1 MIFLCEDSKT
11 LIKILQNAVF
21 SCGGNCV
28 KISRVKRLLSFLES
42 IAGSFETAEG
52 VREMRKTKIVC
63 TLGPSTDKEG
73 VLRQMIQAG
82 MNVARFN
89 FSHGNH
95 AEHQGRLDALK
106 ALREELDA
114 PVAAMLDT
122 RGPEVRLRDFAG
134 GRVHLTAGQEFTL
147 TTVQVEGDVHRC
159 SITYGELPGDVKAGD
174 TLLLDDGLV
183 RLTVL
188 ETTETEIRCR
198 VENDGDMK
206 NRKGVNVPGVRLN
219 MPYMSQQDRD
229 DILFGAE
236 QGFDYV
242 AASFVRSAADVREL
256 RNLLDKAGSRMRII
270 AKIENQ
276 EGVSNLPEIL
286 DAADGIMVARGDMG
300 VEIDFAEIPLI
311 QKNMIARCVACGKPV
326 ITATQMLDSM
336 MENPRPTRAEITDVA
351 NAIYDGTSAIM
362 LSGET
367 AAGRYPVEAVKTMDA
382 IARRTESDINH
393 VKRMAQM
400 AGGRNRLSIAAA
412 TAHAA
417 CTTAQEIGA
426 DAILTV
432 SQRGTTARLV
442 SRFHPGTPIIAC
454 LLDQQV
460 RRQMALYWG
469 VEPIMMPYASST
481 DELVDFAV
489 QAAAQAGIVHE
500 GDLVVVTAGVPVG
513 VAGTTNM
520 IRIQQVGGALVNA
533 VGIGEKKASGPLCVC
548 RNTDEVAEK
557 FQPGDVL
564 VVPYTTNELL
574 PYIRQAAAVITEEAS
589 VECHTATIGLAL
601 DKPVIVG
608 AAGVTQRLTDGTMV
622 TVDCARGLVRAMP

>member
-1 MIFLCEDSKT
+1 
-11 LIKILQNAVF
+11 
-21 SCGGNCV
+21 
-28 KISRVKRLLSFLES
+28 
-42 IAGSFETAEG
+42 
-52 VREMRKTKIVC
+52 MRKTKIVC
-63 TLGPSTDKEG
+63 TLGPSTDREG
-73 VLRQMIQAG
+73 VLREIIRAG

-89 FSHGNH
+89 FSHGTH
-95 AEHQGRLDALK
+95 AEHKARLDALK

-122 RGPEVRLRDFAG
+122 KGPEVRLKDFAG

-147 TTVQVEGDVHRC
+147 TTVQVEGDAHRC

-174 TLLLDDGLV
+174 TILLDDGLV

-188 ETTETEIRCR
+188 ETSETEIRCR

-206 NRKGVNVPGVRLN
+206 NHKGVNVPGVRLN

-229 DILFGAE
+229 DLLFGAE

-256 RNLLDKAGSRMRII
+256 RRVLDKAGSRMRII

-367 AAGRYPVEAVKTMDA
+367 AAGRYPVESVKTMDA

-400 AGGRNRLSIAAA
+400 AGGRNRLSVAAA

-489 QAAAQAGIVHE
+489 QAAAQAGVVHE

-533 VGIGEKKASGPLCVC
+533 VGIGEKKASGPLCIC
-548 RNTDEVAEK
+548 RSTDEVAEK

-564 VVPYTTNELL
+564 VVPYTTNKLL

-608 AAGVTQRLTDGTMV
+608 AAGAVQRLTDGTMV

>member
-1 MIFLCEDSKT
+1 
-11 LIKILQNAVF
+11 
-21 SCGGNCV
+21 
-28 KISRVKRLLSFLES
+28 
-42 IAGSFETAEG
+42 
-52 VREMRKTKIVC
+52 MRKTKIVC

-73 VLRQMIQAG
+73 VLREMIQAG

-89 FSHGNH
+89 FSHGTH
-95 AEHQGRLDALK
+95 AEHKARLDTLK

-122 RGPEVRLRDFAG
+122 KGPEIRLKDFANGSVRLI
-134 GRVHLTAGQEFTL
+134 AGQEFTL
-147 TTVQVEGDVHRC
+147 TTAEAEGDDHRC
-159 SITYGELPGDVKAGD
+159 SITYADLPNDVKAGD
-174 TLLLDDGLV
+174 TILLDDGLV

-188 ETTETEIRCR
+188 ETSGTEIRCR
-198 VENDGDMK
+198 VENDGVMK
-206 NRKGVNVPGVRLN
+206 NHKGVNVPGVRLS
-219 MPYMSQQDRD
+219 MPYMSQRDRED
-229 DILFGAE
+229 LLFGVE

-242 AASFVRSAADVREL
+242 AASFVRSAADIREL
-256 RNLLDKAGSRMRII
+256 RSLLDKAGARIRII

-300 VEIDFAEIPLI
+300 VEIDFTEIPII
-311 QKNMIARCVACGKPV
+311 QKDMISQCVACGKPV

-336 MENPRPTRAEITDVA
+336 IENPRPTRAEITDVA

-367 AAGRYPVEAVKTMDA
+367 AAGKYPVEAVKTMDA
-382 IARRTESDINH
+382 IARKTESDINH

-400 AGGRNRLSIAAA
+400 AGGRTRLSVAAA

-432 SQRGTTARLV
+432 SQSGTTARLV
-442 SRFHPGTPIIAC
+442 SRFHPGTPIVAC

-469 VEPIMMPYASST
+469 VEPIMMPYVNST
-481 DELVDFAV
+481 DELVSQAV
-489 QAAAQAGIVHE
+489 ECAEAAGLVRR

-513 VAGTTNM
+513 VSGTTNM
-520 IRIQQVGGALVNA
+520 IRVQQVGGALLNA
-533 VGIGEKKASGPLCVC
+533 VGVGDKKASGPLCVC
-548 RNTDEVAEK
+548 RTLAEVAEK
-557 FQPGDVL
+557 FHSGDVL
-564 VVPYTTNELL
+564 VVPYTTNDLL

-589 VECHTATIGLAL
+589 TDCHAATVGLTL

-608 AAGVTQRLTDGTMV
+608 AANAVSRLTDGTMV
-622 TVDCARGLVRAMP
+622 TVDCVRGLVCTMP

>member
-1 MIFLCEDSKT
+1 
-11 LIKILQNAVF
+11 
-21 SCGGNCV
+21 
-28 KISRVKRLLSFLES
+28 
-42 IAGSFETAEG
+42 
-52 VREMRKTKIVC
+52 MRKTKIVC
-63 TLGPSTDKEG
+63 TLGPSTDREG
-73 VLRQMIQAG
+73 VLREMIQAG

-89 FSHGNH
+89 FSHGTH
-95 AEHQGRLDALK
+95 AEHKARLDALK

-122 RGPEVRLRDFAG
+122 KGPEVRLKDFAG

-147 TTVQVEGDVHRC
+147 TTVQVEGDAHRC

-174 TLLLDDGLV
+174 TILLDDGLV

-188 ETTETEIRCR
+188 ETSETEIRCR

-206 NRKGVNVPGVRLN
+206 NHKGVNVPGVRLN

-229 DILFGAE
+229 DLLFGAE

-256 RNLLDKAGSRMRII
+256 RHVLDKAGSRMRII

-367 AAGRYPVEAVKTMDA
+367 AAGRYPVESVKTMDA

-393 VKRMAQM
+393 VKRMTQM
-400 AGGRNRLSIAAA
+400 AGGRNRLSVAAA

-489 QAAAQAGIVHE
+489 QAAAQAGVVHE

-533 VGIGEKKASGPLCVC
+533 VGIGEKKASGPLCIC
-548 RNTDEVAEK
+548 RSIDEVAEK

-564 VVPYTTNELL
+564 VVPYTTNKLL

-608 AAGVTQRLTDGTMV
+608 AAGAFQRLTDGTMV

>member
-1 MIFLCEDSKT
+1 
-11 LIKILQNAVF
+11 
-21 SCGGNCV
+21 
-28 KISRVKRLLSFLES
+28 
-42 IAGSFETAEG
+42 
-52 VREMRKTKIVC
+52 MRKTKIVC
-63 TLGPSTDKEG
+63 TLGPSTDREG
-73 VLRQMIQAG
+73 VLREMIQAG

-89 FSHGNH
+89 FSHGTH
-95 AEHQGRLDALK
+95 AEHKARLDALK

-122 RGPEVRLRDFAG
+122 KGPEVRLKDFAG

-147 TTVQVEGDVHRC
+147 TTVQVEGDAHRC

-174 TLLLDDGLV
+174 TILLDDGLV

-188 ETTETEIRCR
+188 ETSGTEIRCR

-206 NRKGVNVPGVRLN
+206 NHKGVNVPGVRLN

-229 DILFGAE
+229 DLLFGAE

-256 RNLLDKAGSRMRII
+256 RHVLDKAGSRMRII

-300 VEIDFAEIPLI
+300 VEIDFAEIPLL

-367 AAGRYPVEAVKTMDA
+367 AAGRYPVESVKTMDA

-400 AGGRNRLSIAAA
+400 AGGRNRLSVAAA

-489 QAAAQAGIVHE
+489 QAAAQAGVVHE

-533 VGIGEKKASGPLCVC
+533 VGIGEKKASGPLCIC
-548 RNTDEVAEK
+548 RSTDEVAEK

-608 AAGVTQRLTDGTMV
+608 AAGAVQRLTDGTMV

>member
-1 MIFLCEDSKT
+1 
-11 LIKILQNAVF
+11 
-21 SCGGNCV
+21 
-28 KISRVKRLLSFLES
+28 
-42 IAGSFETAEG
+42 
-52 VREMRKTKIVC
+52 MRKTKIVC
-63 TLGPSTDKEG
+63 TLGPSTDREG
-73 VLRQMIQAG
+73 VLREMIRAG

-89 FSHGNH
+89 FSHGTH
-95 AEHQGRLDALK
+95 AEHKARLDALK

-122 RGPEVRLRDFAG
+122 KGPEVRLKDFAG

-147 TTVQVEGDVHRC
+147 TTVQVEGDAHRC

-174 TLLLDDGLV
+174 TILLDDGLV

-188 ETTETEIRCR
+188 ETSETEIRCR

-206 NRKGVNVPGVRLN
+206 NHKGVNVPGVRLN

-229 DILFGAE
+229 DLLFGAE

-242 AASFVRSAADVREL
+242 AASFARSAADVREL
-256 RNLLDKAGSRMRII
+256 RHVLDKAGSRMRII

-367 AAGRYPVEAVKTMDA
+367 AAGRYPVESVKTMDA

-400 AGGRNRLSIAAA
+400 AGGRNRLSVAAA

-489 QAAAQAGIVHE
+489 QAAAQAGVVHE

-533 VGIGEKKASGPLCVC
+533 VGIGEKKASGPLCIC
-548 RNTDEVAEK
+548 RSTDEVAEK

-608 AAGVTQRLTDGTMV
+608 AAGAVQRLTDGTMV